1 MTRGHRI
8 SRSLLLLLLFGIVS
22 ACATMEPAPS
32 LYKRFTLVDPTGT
45 PQAGRAAIALMV
57 DDFVANL
64 VADPRVNKRFTSLQP
79 AAVTKFKSNLA
90 DQICEAAGG
99 PCSYLG
105 RDMKATHT
113 GMGITEAEWNATVE
127 DLVKALDKHKIG
139 AKEKSEL
146 LGLLGPMKG
155 EIVGR

>member
-32 LYKRFTLVDPTGT
+32 LYKRLTLVDPTGT

-146 LGLLGPMKG
+146 LGILGPMKG

>member
-32 LYKRFTLVDPTGT
+32 LYKRLTLVDPTGT

-113 GMGITEAEWNATVE
+113 GIGITEAEWNATVE

>member
-1 MTRGHRI
+1 MTRGYRI
-8 SRSLLLLLLFGIVS
+8 YRSLSLLLLSGIVS
-22 ACATMEPAPS
+22 ACATTEPAPS
-32 LYKRFTLVDPTGT
+32 LYQRLTVIDATGT
-45 PQAGRAAIALMV
+45 PQGGRAAIALMV
-57 DDFVANL
+57 DDFVVNL
-64 VADPRVNKRFTSLQP
+64 VADPRVNKRFTSLEP
-79 AAVTKFKSNLA
+79 AAVTRFKSNLA

-105 RDMKATHT
+105 RDMKATHA

-139 AKEKSEL
+139 AKEKGEL

-155 EIVGR
+155 DIVGR

>member
-32 LYKRFTLVDPTGT
+32 LYKRSTLVDPTGT